1 MSRSAG
7 CLVRRKLRINVIVK
21 TKSTTIF
28 SIFYTLIDQR
38 NDATKCS
45 KLCSETT
52 RLRPVVPLEFLT
64 FYDANS
70 IVCKSVE
77 HGKLL
82 SIC

>member
-1 MSRSAG
+1 M
-7 CLVRRKLRINVIVK
+7 V
-21 TKSTTIF
+21 
-28 SIFYTLIDQR
+28 YTLIDHR

-52 RLRPVVPLEFLT
+52 SLRSVVPLEFLT

-70 IVCKSVE
+70 IVRKSVE